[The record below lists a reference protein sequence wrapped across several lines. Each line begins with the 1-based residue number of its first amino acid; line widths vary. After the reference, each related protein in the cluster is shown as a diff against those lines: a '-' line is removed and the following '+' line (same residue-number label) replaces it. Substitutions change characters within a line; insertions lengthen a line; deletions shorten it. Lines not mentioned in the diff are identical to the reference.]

1 MSAPSVQSIRRRV
14 GDTSFERGERYARE
28 GRIRD
33 ARIQGE
39 TLKAR
44 CCGSGDSDYRVE
56 ARLEG
61 TKIVSGSCSCP
72 VGDGGHCKHVA
83 ALLLTFRE
91 QPGDFAAALDIDR
104 LLQQRSKGELIDMIR
119 SLLEAEPD
127 LEELIESAAGA
138 VSGGD
143 VSRAAVQRA
152 IDVALA
158 REGFGDDDD
167 RRVAT
172 ALKLQLRAAAQRLE
186 ARDYAN
192 AAAVAEG
199 ILASITSQY
208 DSISDERGDVARAAL
223 QAAATLTKCF
233 AATPDDDPHRSEMLR
248 SMFEL
253 LRFDVHL
260 GGIGVSEAI
269 PETFART
276 TTADE
281 RQQLVAWMRE
291 SAGEE
296 STEGFSNNW
305 RRECWGAMIGDL
317 AGSEMSVDEYLAHC
331 REFGLT
337 EALIAELLKRKRHAE
352 ARKAAMEVAEY
363 RLPAIA
369 DLFVRHRRTADA
381 EAIMTE
387 RAEGKQRCEASEWL
401 VHYFES
407 RDRWDDAIAWRKL
420 WFQSQPGLEPYRE
433 LRRVA
438 KKARR
443 WPELRDELLEII
455 RGTGEPAIEVP
466 VLLEEK
472 RSDELLQLLD
482 AWTQAQRRI
491 PRSTLLQLAQALEQ
505 KHPERALEIYLQQAE
520 LAIQWRQ
527 RGSYTE
533 ACELLR
539 KARDIYQAT
548 GRDAEWRS
556 CVEGIA
562 AENRRLRALQDEL
575 RRARLMPR

>member
-14 GDTSFERGERYARE
+14 GETSFERGERYVRD
-28 GRIRD
+28 GRIHD

-44 CCGSGDSDYRVE
+44 CCGSGGSDYRVE
-56 ARLEG
+56 VRLDGE
-61 TKIVSGSCSCP
+61 TIVSGSCSCP
-72 VGDGGHCKHVA
+72 VGSGGYCKHVA

-91 QPGDFAAALDIDR
+91 QPGDFAAAPDIDR
-104 LLQQRSKGELIDMIR
+104 LLQQRSKGELIDVIR

-127 LEELIESAAGA
+127 LEELVESAAGV

-158 REGFGDDDD
+158 SERFGDDD

-172 ALKLQLRAAAQRLE
+172 TLKLQLRAAAERFE
-186 ARDYAN
+186 SGDYAN

-199 ILASITSQY
+199 MLASITTQY
-208 DSISDERGDVARAAL
+208 DSISDGRGDIARAAL
-223 QAAATLTKCF
+223 RAAEILTKCF
-233 AATPDDDPHRSEMLR
+233 VATPHDDPRRNEMLR

-253 LRFDVHL
+253 LRFDVQL
-260 GGIGVSEAI
+260 GGIGLSEAI
-269 PETFART
+269 PETFARA

-281 RQQLVAWMRE
+281 RQQVVAWMRE
-291 SAGEE
+291 AAGEE
-296 STEGFSNNW
+296 STERVSHW
-305 RRECWGAMIGDL
+305 RRECGGAMIGDL
-317 AGSEMSVDEYLAHC
+317 AAANMSVDEYLTHC

-352 ARKAAMEVAEY
+352 AREAAMEVADY

-369 DLFVRHRRTADA
+369 DLFVRRRRAADA
-381 EAIMTE
+381 EAIMAA
-387 RAEGKQRCEASEWL
+387 RAAGQQRCEASEWL
-401 VHYFES
+401 VRAFES
-407 RDRWDDAIAWRKL
+407 RPRGDAASAWRKPRL
-420 WFQSQPGLEPYRE
+420 QSQPGLEPYRE

-438 KKARR
+438 KKARQ
-443 WPELRDELLEII
+443 WPQLRDELLEII
-455 RGTGEPAIEVP
+455 RGTGDPAIEVP

-482 AWTQAQRRI
+482 AWTLAQRRI

-527 RGSYTE
+527 RGSYAE

-562 AENRRLRALQDEL
+562 AENRTLRALQDEL

>member
-1 MSAPSVQSIRRRV
+1 MAAPSVQSIRRRV
-14 GDTSFERGERYARE
+14 GDTSFERGERYVRD
-28 GRIRD
+28 GRIHD
-33 ARIQGE
+33 PRIQGE

-44 CCGSGDSDYRVE
+44 CCGSGGSDYRVE
-56 ARLEG
+56 VRLDG

-72 VGDGGHCKHVA
+72 VGEGGYCKHVA

-91 QPGDFAAALDIDR
+91 QPGSFAAVEDIGG
-104 LLQQRSKGELIDMIR
+104 LLQQRSKEELIDVIR
-119 SLLEAEPD
+119 SLLEAEPELQD
-127 LEELIESAAGA
+127 LVESAAGA

-152 IDVALA
+152 IDVALDSE
-158 REGFGDDDD
+158 RFGDDD

-172 ALKLQLRAAAQRLE
+172 TLKLQLRAAAERFE
-186 ARDYAN
+186 SGDYAN

-199 ILASITSQY
+199 MLASITTCY

-223 QAAATLTKCF
+223 QAAELLTKCF
-233 AATPDDDPHRSEMLR
+233 VAIPHDDPRRSEMLR

-253 LRFDVHL
+253 LRFDVQL
-260 GGIGVSEAI
+260 GGVGISEAI

-281 RQQLVAWMRE
+281 RRQLVGWMRE

-296 STEGFSNNW
+296 STAGISNW

-317 AGSEMSVDEYLAHC
+317 AGSEMSVDKYLAHC

-352 ARKAAMEVAEY
+352 AREAAMEVAEY

-369 DLFVRHRRTADA
+369 NLFVKHRRSADA
-381 EAIMTE
+381 EAIMTA

-401 VHYFES
+401 VHFLES
-407 RDRWDDAIAWRKL
+407 RDRWDDAIAWRKM
-420 WFQSQPGLEPYRE
+420 WFRSQPGLESYRE
-433 LRRVA
+433 LRRA
-438 KKARR
+438 ARKARR

-455 RGTGEPAIEVP
+455 RGTGDPAIEVP

-482 AWTQAQRRI
+482 AWTLAQRWI